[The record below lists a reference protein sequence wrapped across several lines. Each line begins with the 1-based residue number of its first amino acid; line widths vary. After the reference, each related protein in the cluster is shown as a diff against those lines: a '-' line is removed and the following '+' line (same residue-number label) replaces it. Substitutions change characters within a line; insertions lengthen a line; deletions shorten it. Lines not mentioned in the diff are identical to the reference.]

1 MAWNEP
7 GGNNKPRG
15 DWGGGDQGPP
25 DLDEVL
31 RKLRERLGA
40 LLGVKDDGVKGGG
53 ANNGGSSG
61 SGGAGGGGLSKGLV
75 ATILAV
81 ALAVWGLW
89 GFYTVDQQERGVV
102 LRLGKYHSTAQ
113 PGLQWNPPI
122 IDDVTVVNV
131 TRLNQATFREQM
143 LTEDENIV
151 EVHLSVQYVISN
163 AEDYV
168 LRVRRPENSLSNATK
183 SALRHEV
190 GSSAMGP
197 ILTEG
202 REKLGLDVR
211 ERLQRYLDLYQ
222 TGISVSK
229 VNVDNAKPP
238 AEVQA
243 AFDDV
248 IKAREDQER
257 VIEEARAYANG
268 IVPEARGQAKRV
280 LEEANAY
287 KERITAEAKGDA
299 ARFSSLLTEYQ
310 RAPEVTRKRLYLE
323 TLQGVMEN
331 TSKVVVDVEGGNNI
345 LYLPLDRIILDSA
358 RPEDEAQPPEGE
370 AEQGAAPPR
379 RDSPVRSSGRGGR

>member
-7 GGNNKPRG
+7 GKDGGKPR
-15 DWGGGDQGPP
+15 DPWSGGGGNQGPP
-25 DLDEVL
+25 DLDEAL
-31 RKLRERLGA
+31 RKLRERLAAAFGGGGKGGA
-40 LLGVKDDGVKGGG
+40 SAGSGKGGG
-53 ANNGGSSG
+53 I
-61 SGGAGGGGLSKGLV
+61 SKGL
-75 ATILAV
+75 AAAGLAV
-81 ALAVWGLW
+81 ILIVWGLF

-102 LRLGKYHSTAQ
+102 LRLGEYHSTVQ

-131 TRLNQATFREQM
+131 TRLNQATYREQM

-151 EVHLSVQYVISN
+151 EVHLSVQYVIEN
-163 AEDYV
+163 AENYV
-168 LRVRRPENSLSNATK
+168 LRVREPENSLNNATK

-211 ERLQRYLDLYQ
+211 GRLQDYLDLYQ

-229 VNVDNAKPP
+229 VNVADAKPP

-248 IKAREDQER
+248 IKAREDQDR
-257 VIEEARAYANG
+257 VIEEAQAYANG
-268 IVPEARGQAKRV
+268 IVPEARGQARRV

-287 KERITAEAKGDA
+287 RERIIAEAEGDA
-299 ARFSSLLTEYQ
+299 ARFSALLTEYQ

-323 TLQGVMEN
+323 TLQGVMQN

-345 LYLPLDRIILDSA
+345 LYLPLDRIVQDSI
-358 RPEDEAQPPEGE
+358 RPAAGAQPDNSGE
-370 AEQGAAPPR
+370 QSTDAPPR
-379 RDSPVRSSGRGGR
+379 SNPPARTSSRGGRGS